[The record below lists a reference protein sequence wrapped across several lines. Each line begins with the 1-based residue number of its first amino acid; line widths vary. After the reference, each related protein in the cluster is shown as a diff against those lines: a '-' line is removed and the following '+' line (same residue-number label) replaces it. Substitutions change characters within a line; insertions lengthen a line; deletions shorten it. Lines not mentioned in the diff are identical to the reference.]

1 MARRY
6 DGPVDRTPLLVT
18 GLPRSGTSW
27 TGKMLE
33 ASGGVV
39 YVNEPMNPRRPPG
52 RSPGVLNARVEH
64 PFHYVDPKDDQVWEQ
79 AFRDTLA
86 LRYHALAELKAT
98 TSAYDVARMAKY
110 GPAFF
115 AGRLRGRR
123 AMLDDP
129 YAILSSRWLTER
141 MGVRSAV
148 LVRDPVSLLGSWRS
162 LGWRVV
168 LEDIYAQPALVRDL
182 ISPWLPELE
191 QASASDDWVL
201 QMCTLWNVVH
211 EVVTIFRDEVEGLTV
226 WRYEDLASDPLA
238 EFAALYAWFGLSWTD
253 AVRDRIE
260 AATSAPTQPTEGF
273 AWSLRGGLSRTAYQ
287 PMDSRSAAVAAL
299 KRLSPADVE
308 RVRDLTAVVAE
319 RFGYPTVRS

>member
-1 MARRY
+1 M
-6 DGPVDRTPLLVT
+6 DRTPLLVT

-33 ASGGVV
+33 AGGGVV

-64 PFHYVDPKDDQVWEQ
+64 PFHYVDPLDDRVWAR

-86 LRYHALAELKAT
+86 LRYHPLAELQAT
-98 TSAYDVARMAKY
+98 RSAYDVARMAKY
-110 GPAFF
+110 GPAFL
-115 AGRLRGRR
+115 AGRVRGRR

-141 MGVRSAV
+141 MGVRSVV

-226 WRYEDLASDPLA
+226 WRYEDLASDPMA
-238 EFAALYAWFGLSWTD
+238 EFAALYAWFDLPWTD
-253 AVRDRIE
+253 AARDRIE
-260 AATSAPTQPTEGF
+260 AATSASTMPTNGF

-287 PMDSRSAAVAAL
+287 PMDSRSAAAAAL
-299 KRLSPADVE
+299 KRLSPEDVE
-308 RVRDLTAVVAE
+308 RVRELTAVVAE
-319 RFGYPTVRS
+319 RFGYPTARG